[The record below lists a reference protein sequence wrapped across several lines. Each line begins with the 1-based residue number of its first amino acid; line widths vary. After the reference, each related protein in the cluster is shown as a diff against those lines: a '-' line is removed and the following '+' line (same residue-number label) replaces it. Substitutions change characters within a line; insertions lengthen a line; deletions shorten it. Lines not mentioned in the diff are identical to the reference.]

1 MINKLIA
8 RPLIKAD
15 FAPYGT
21 VIEPYSKEEE
31 TPERCIEI
39 NKGYACRHNAIAEA
53 KLDGGTVGMSIFR
66 AKVREFPINLSVM
79 EYHPFGTQA
88 FFSMTGQDYIVIVA
102 KAGEPPKS
110 IDDLE
115 AFYAKSN
122 QGVQYDANVW
132 HHPLLVLGSDA
143 DFLVVDRINGE
154 GQNCYEL
161 EIGDWNVCVELEN
174 EQAQSLTSK
183 ISHYSQMIKND
194 PTYWAM
200 SNV

>member
-1 MINKLIA
+1 MSTKLIA
-8 RPLIKAD
+8 KPLIKAD
-15 FAPYGT
+15 FAPYGA
-21 VIEPYSKEEE
+21 VIEPYAKNEE
-31 TPERCIEI
+31 TPENCYEI
-39 NKGYACRHNAIAEA
+39 NNGYATRHDAIADT

-66 AKVREFPINLSVM
+66 AKKRENPIALSVM

-110 IDDLE
+110 IDDLT

-143 DFLVVDRINGE
+143 DFLVVDRIKGE
-154 GQNCYEL
+154 GKNCYEL
-161 EIGDWNVCVELEN
+161 EISDWNICVE
-174 EQAQSLTSK
+174 
-183 ISHYSQMIKND
+183 
-194 PTYWAM
+194 
-200 SNV
+200 